1 MTTITTSTIRPTTTG
16 VRGALDVTVTVD
28 GIEGEAT
35 VHVDEINGGYCVYG
49 DCVDMWLSGNLCRL
63 GRDVIAEI
71 NREVCAAAAEH
82 DGDADGPAAVG
93 TAARDAAD
101 AALVSILT
109 PEQLERHAIGAL
121 PPREMRWALAD
132 ALVKGVAER
141 LGDGFHVDVLD
152 EVVPTWGELP
162 PGGFHIVRRL
172 GLVPGVLLKDWHP
185 VGGRLIKWGNASEL
199 ATGPV
204 VAIAATAD
212 DGTEYVLGV
221 SRT

>member
-1 MTTITTSTIRPTTTG
+1 MSSNYS
-16 VRGALDVTVTVD
+16 VD
-28 GIEGEAT
+28 
-35 VHVDEINGGYCVYG
+35 DG
-49 DCVDMWLSGNLCRL
+49 DGTNLCGGLTREAATREAKNHANRTGL
-63 GRDVIAEI
+63 ACLVYDDEGYAKEIEPEEPDDDAEP
-71 NREVCAAAAEH
+71 EDDAEP

-101 AALVSILT
+101 AALVGILT

-121 PPREMRWALAD
+121 PARELRWAVLN
-132 ALVKGVAER
+132 ALVNSVAER
-141 LGDGFHVDVLD
+141 LGDGFLVDVIE

-162 PGGFHIVRRL
+162 PGGFHVVRRL
-172 GLVPGVLLKDWHP
+172 GLVPGVLFVDWRP
-185 VGGRLIKWGNASEL
+185 VGGRLTRWGNASEL

>member
-1 MTTITTSTIRPTTTG
+1 MSNYSVDDGNGTNLCGGLTREAATREAQQHANRTG
-16 VRGALDVTVTVD
+16 LACL
-28 GIEGEAT
+28 
-35 VHVDEINGGYCVYG
+35 VYG
-49 DCVDMWLSGNLCRL
+49 GDYEKC
-63 GRDVIAEI
+63 IEP
-71 NREVCAAAAEH
+71 EEPEEP
-82 DGDADGPAAVG
+82 DADRPAAVG
-93 TAARDAAD
+93 TAARDATD

-109 PEQLERHAIGAL
+109 PEQLERHGIGAL

-132 ALVKGVAER
+132 ALVKSLAER

-162 PGGFHIVRRL
+162 PGGFHVVCRL
-172 GLVPGVLLKDWHP
+172 GFIIGALVDDWRA
-185 VGGRLIKWGNASEL
+185 VGGHLTKFGNASEL

>member
-1 MTTITTSTIRPTTTG
+1 MSSNYS
-16 VRGALDVTVTVD
+16 VD
-28 GIEGEAT
+28 
-35 VHVDEINGGYCVYG
+35 DG
-49 DCVDMWLSGNLCRL
+49 DGTNLCGGLTREAATREAQQHANRTGL
-63 GRDVIAEI
+63 ACLVCGEGYEKCIEPEEPDEPDAEP
-71 NREVCAAAAEH
+71 
-82 DGDADGPAAVG
+82 DADGPSAVG

-101 AALVSILT
+101 ALVGILT

-132 ALVKGVAER
+132 ALVKSLSER

-152 EVVPTWGELP
+152 HDVPTWGELP
-162 PGGFHIVRRL
+162 PGGFHVVRRL
-172 GLVPGVLLKDWHP
+172 GLVPGVLFKDWHP
-185 VGGRLIKWGNASEL
+185 VGGRLTKWGNASEL

-204 VAIAATAD
+204 VAIAAAVD